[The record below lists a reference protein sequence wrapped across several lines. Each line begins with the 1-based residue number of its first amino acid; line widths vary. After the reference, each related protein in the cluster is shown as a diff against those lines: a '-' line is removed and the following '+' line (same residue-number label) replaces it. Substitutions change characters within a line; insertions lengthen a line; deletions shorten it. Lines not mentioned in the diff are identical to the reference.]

1 MLAAWILSG
10 RCSAG
15 EVHTQCQ
22 MSMPSVSLFGQLSFW
37 PVTAGYLIIL
47 PHIAFVPET
56 VFLHGHSD
64 SRRA

>member
-1 MLAAWILSG
+1 MLGAWILSG

-22 MSMPSVSLFGQLSFW
+22 MSMPPATRFGQPSFW
-37 PVTAGYLIIL
+37 PVTDGYLTIL
-47 PHIAFVPET
+47 PHFASVPET
-56 VFLHGHSD
+56 VFPHGHSD